1 MQGMETFEY
10 AIIRYVPR
18 VERGEF
24 INVGVIVFSK
34 RKKYL
39 QVKYKLDEDRIT
51 SFYDEAELSELAN
64 YLNTWVLISTGDAE
78 GGPIAKFDLP
88 YRFRWLTAA
97 RSTIIQSSSVH
108 SGLTDNPEKMLEDLF
123 IKYVL

>member
-39 QVKYKLDEDRIT
+39 QVKFRLDEDRIT
-51 SFYDEAELSELAN
+51 SFFAEADIEGLSN
-64 YLNTWVLISTGDAE
+64 YLNTWLLISMGNSD

-123 IKYVL
+123 SKYVL